1 MDMDI
6 NRLIFDIYNSHVKL
20 NPSSTDRHMRTL
32 HIYMKRAFKD
42 IKTAFSTST
51 SIEDLVFLNDRV
63 NVLNFNIEKIYHL
76 LSRRQIEEYE
86 LYSESVK
93 IIIST
98 KIDDILY
105 NKFYRL

>member
-1 MDMDI
+1 MDI
-6 NRLIFDIYNSHVKL
+6 NRIIFHIYNSHAKL
-20 NPSSTDRHMRTL
+20 NPSSTDRHIHTL
-32 HIYMKRAFKD
+32 RIYMKKTFKD
-42 IKTAFSTST
+42 IKTAFFASTN
-51 SIEDLVFLNDRV
+51 IEELIFLIDLV
-63 NVLNFNIEKIYHL
+63 NVLNFNIEKIYHI
-76 LSRRQIEEYE
+76 LSRRQIDEYE